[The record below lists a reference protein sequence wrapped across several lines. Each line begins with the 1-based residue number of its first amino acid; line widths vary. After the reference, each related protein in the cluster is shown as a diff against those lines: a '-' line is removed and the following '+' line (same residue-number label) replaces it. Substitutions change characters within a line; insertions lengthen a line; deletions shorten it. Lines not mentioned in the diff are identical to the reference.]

1 MKKQEYKEQERQ
13 RHYYFFD
20 YLFWLGEIT
29 WENYHKVNS
38 KQPRG
43 NDMLLACIMFFVL
56 MPILTIGGHFLYDH
70 DRLIFELFS
79 AVLLIVFAIVAI
91 ARDRLLGEIYPPS
104 RRKAVMR
111 HYAGRKFSPARRNL
125 FFFPLFVLLIPA
137 MVLLSTALK
146 GITDNEAKPVE
157 NTRTEVPQRWR
168 DYLALHITVGAR
180 QEVPSEALQYLIDQD
195 GRTSRYGQPVYVM
208 QVRATEGD
216 MGGEFRAGLLNH
228 ATFEEIQD
236 GRRKFVECTWV
247 KGYTPDSIRVLLTGW
262 YEVRN
267 AGLCPVDSL
276 EWTEDTEF

>member
-20 YLFWLGEIT
+20 YLFWLGVIT

-262 YEVRN
+262 YEVNN

>member
-1 MKKQEYKEQERQ
+1 
-13 RHYYFFD
+13 
-20 YLFWLGEIT
+20 
-29 WENYHKVNS
+29 
-38 KQPRG
+38 
-43 NDMLLACIMFFVL
+43 MLLVCIMFFIL
-56 MPILTIGGHFLYDH
+56 MPVLTIGGHFLYDH

-262 YEVRN
+262 YEVNN

>member
-125 FFFPLFVLLIPA
+125 FFFLLFVLLIPA

-146 GITDNEAKPVE
+146 GITDNEAKQVE
-157 NTRTEVPQRWR
+157 DTRTEVPQRWR
-168 DYLALHITVGAR
+168 DYLSLHITVGAR
-180 QEVPSEALQYLIDQD
+180 QEVPSETLQYLINQD

-208 QVRATEGD
+208 QVREKD
-216 MGGEFRAGLLNH
+216 MGGKFRAGLLDH
-228 ATFEEIQD
+228 ATFDEIQD

-247 KGYTPDSIRVLLTGW
+247 KGYTSDSIRVLLTGW

-267 AGLCPVDSL
+267 AELCPVDSL

>member
-247 KGYTPDSIRVLLTGW
+247 KGCTPDSIRVLLTGW
-262 YEVRN
+262 YEVNN

>member
-1 MKKQEYKEQERQ
+1 MKKRDYKEQERQ
-13 RHYYFFD
+13 RRYYFFD
-20 YLFWLGEIT
+20 YLFWLGEMAQ
-29 WENYHKVNS
+29 WHYKGE
-38 KQPRG
+38 PRRPDG
-43 NDMLLACIMFFVL
+43 ESMLMLCIMIFIYE
-56 MPILTIGGHFLYDH
+56 PIFLTTAHFLYGSPAFGWFTVAMIVGIVVVH
-70 DRLIFELFS
+70 HCVSRGWIYPFSRRQAVMQHYEGRRFSPFRCYFFLFS
-79 AVLLIVFAIVAI
+79 LVFLIIAEINLL
-91 ARDRLLGEIYPPS
+91 PS
-104 RRKAVMR
+104 TLMRIDERKA
-111 HYAGRKFSPARRNL
+111 
-125 FFFPLFVLLIPA
+125 
-137 MVLLSTALK
+137 
-146 GITDNEAKPVE
+146 EPVE

-180 QEVPSEALQYLIDQD
+180 QEVPSEALLYLINQD

-262 YEVRN
+262 YEVNN

>member
-56 MPILTIGGHFLYDH
+56 MPILTICGHFLYDH

-262 YEVRN
+262 YEANN

>member
-56 MPILTIGGHFLYDH
+56 MPILIIGGHFLYDH

-262 YEVRN
+262 YEVNN

>member
-1 MKKQEYKEQERQ
+1 MKKREYKEQERQ

-20 YLFWLGEIT
+20 YLFWLGEMAQ
-29 WENYHKVNS
+29 WHYKGE
-38 KQPRG
+38 PRRPDG
-43 NDMLLACIMFFVL
+43 ESMLMLCIMIFIYE
-56 MPILTIGGHFLYDH
+56 PIFLTTAHFLYGSPAFGWFTVAMIVGIVVVH
-70 DRLIFELFS
+70 HCVSRGWIYPFSRREAVMQHYEGRRFSPFRCYFFLFS
-79 AVLLIVFAIVAI
+79 LGFLIIAEINLL
-91 ARDRLLGEIYPPS
+91 PS
-104 RRKAVMR
+104 TLMRIDGRKA
-111 HYAGRKFSPARRNL
+111 
-125 FFFPLFVLLIPA
+125 
-137 MVLLSTALK
+137 
-146 GITDNEAKPVE
+146 EPVE

-180 QEVPSEALQYLIDQD
+180 QEVPSEALLYLINQD

-262 YEVRN
+262 YEVNN

>member
-168 DYLALHITVGAR
+168 DYLSLHITVGAR

-208 QVRATEGD
+208 QVREKD
-216 MGGEFRAGLLNH
+216 MGGKFRAWLLNH

-247 KGYTPDSIRVLLTGW
+247 KGYTPDNIRVLLTGW

>member
-208 QVRATEGD
+208 QVREED
-216 MGGEFRAGLLNH
+216 MGGEFRVGLLNH
-228 ATFEEIQD
+228 ATFDEIQD
-236 GRRKFVECTWV
+236 GSQKFVECTWV

-262 YEVRN
+262 YEVNN

>member
-1 MKKQEYKEQERQ
+1 MKKQEYNEQERQ
-13 RHYYFFD
+13 RRYYFFD

-125 FFFPLFVLLIPA
+125 FFFLLFVLLIPA

-146 GITDNEAKPVE
+146 GITDNEAKQVE
-157 NTRTEVPQRWR
+157 DTRTEVPQRWR
-168 DYLALHITVGAR
+168 DYLSLHITVGAR
-180 QEVPSEALQYLIDQD
+180 QEVPSETLQYLINQD

-208 QVRATEGD
+208 QVREKD
-216 MGGEFRAGLLNH
+216 MGGKFRAWLLNH

-247 KGYTPDSIRVLLTGW
+247 KGYTPDNIRVLLTGW